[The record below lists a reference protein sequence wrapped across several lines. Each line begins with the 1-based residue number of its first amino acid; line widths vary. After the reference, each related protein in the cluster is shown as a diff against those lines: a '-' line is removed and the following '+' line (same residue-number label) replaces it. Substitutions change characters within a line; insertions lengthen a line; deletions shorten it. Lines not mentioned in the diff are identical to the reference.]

1 MKPEDFIASYEKA
14 LATQDWKSV
23 EPLIAANASVTFST
37 GAVHEGKAAV
47 KAAFERNFELI
58 KSEEYQIK
66 NVRWLFANES
76 TAVYLF
82 DFSWKGIM
90 NNQLIGGEGM
100 GTSVLIREEDKWVLL
115 AEHLGK
121 RNIS

>member
-1 MKPEDFIASYEKA
+1 MKPEDFVRDYENA
-14 LATQDWKSV
+14 LARQNWENV
-23 EPLIAANASVTFST
+23 EPLIAAHASVTFSN
-37 GAVHEGKAAV
+37 GSVHEGKEAV

-58 KSEEYQIK
+58 KSEEYKIK

-90 NNQLIGGEGM
+90 NNQLIGGEGI